1 MNLKEVKQRI
11 QSVKTT
17 QKITSAMKL
26 VSAAK
31 LRRAQAAIEGM
42 RPYQEKLS
50 HILSTFLHST
60 GSISTPYT
68 AVRDVK
74 RVAIVVISSSS
85 SLCGGFN
92 ANIIRSAKEVID
104 EYTAAGVAVELF
116 PVGKKISEAIRKMG
130 VAQNDVLM
138 PQAEKISYQAV
149 SLAADNFMAQFAA
162 GDFDK
167 IEILYNRFFSAAK
180 QAPVREVFLPVEM
193 DGVVQGCEAQTTE
206 YIVEPGKEELI
217 RQLLPK
223 VITLHLF
230 TTLLDSAAAEHAARM
245 MAMQIATDNADDLI
259 AELVLEYNKGR
270 QQAITNELLDIVSG
284 STNQ

>member
-92 ANIIRSAKEVID
+92 ANIIRTAKEVID

-167 IEILYNRFFSAAK
+167 IEILYNRFFFRFHGKDFRISFK
-180 QAPVREVFLPVEM
+180 SLPVFARY
-193 DGVVQGCEAQTTE
+193 QRSSGC
-206 YIVEPGKEELI
+206 
-217 RQLLPK
+217 
-223 VITLHLF
+223 
-230 TTLLDSAAAEHAARM
+230 
-245 MAMQIATDNADDLI
+245 N
-259 AELVLEYNKGR
+259 
-270 QQAITNELLDIVSG
+270 
-284 STNQ
+284 